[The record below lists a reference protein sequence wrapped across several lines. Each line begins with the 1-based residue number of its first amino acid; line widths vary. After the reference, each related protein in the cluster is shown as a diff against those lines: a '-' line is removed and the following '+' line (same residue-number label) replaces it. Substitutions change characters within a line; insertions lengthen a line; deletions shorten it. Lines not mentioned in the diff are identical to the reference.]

1 MFGETRGDRLWVGG
15 GTEQSRQTRGRW
27 WVEKNETTAVRGRT
41 NSKRG
46 GQIGET
52 LASDGEG
59 SDL

>member
-1 MFGETRGDRLWVGG
+1 MFGEKRGDRLWVGG
-15 GTEQSRQTRGRW
+15 GGPEQNRQTRGR

-59 SDL
+59 LDL